1 MILKCT
7 VDLLGERIGYRRV
20 SSLDQNLDRQ
30 DLGHVD
36 KIFEEK
42 ISGADRERPQLRAM
56 IDYARDGDEVII
68 YSIDRLARNMRDLTE
83 IVDELNAKG
92 AAVRFIK
99 NNLHF
104 SRDDDDPSAR
114 LQLHI
119 MSAFAEF
126 ERDILKQRQREG
138 IEKAK
143 AKGKYRGRKI
153 QYDHGEIL
161 RLVETTDMTITQIAR
176 DQGCSTKTVYR
187 VADEHFGDSIPII
200 RARYRLIEDL

>member
-1 MILKCT
+1 M
-7 VDLLGERIGYRRV
+7 GEKIGYRRV

-30 DLGHVD
+30 ELGRVD
-36 KIFEEK
+36 KLFEEK

-68 YSIDRLARNMRDLTE
+68 YSIDRLARNLKDLTE
-83 IVDELNAKG
+83 IVEELNTKG

-99 NNLHF
+99 NNLRF
-104 SRDDDDPSAR
+104 SKNEDDPQAR

-143 AKGKYRGRKI
+143 AKGKYKGRKV
-153 QYDHGEIL
+153 QYDHDEIA
-161 RLVETTDMTITQIAR
+161 RLIETTNMTITQIAR
-176 DQGCSTKTVYR
+176 DQKCSTKTIYR
-187 VADEHFGDSIPII
+187 IAGERFDKEIAVV
-200 RARYRLIEDL
+200 RAKYQLIQNA